1 MTTGSRS
8 GFVPVEGT
16 DVHYE
21 VSGGGPPALLVHG
34 AFGSTRQFAGLLPA
48 VTRTH
53 TAIRVDLQ
61 GHGRTADRDEPFSY
75 ERFADDCAAVL
86 DHLGAGPAAVV
97 GYSMGG
103 GTALQLAF
111 GHPRLVARLA
121 VFSAPFRHDGWHA
134 DVLANFRATGS
145 HQWPAVK
152 ESPLYRD
159 HAEVAPRPED
169 FPALLDKLGGLLGH
183 HEYDWT
189 DQVGALELPVLIALG
204 DGDSLSPGH
213 AAEMFALLG
222 GGQRDGGLEGEGLSR
237 SRLAVLPRTT
247 HYDLLASP
255 LLERVLVGFLA
266 G

>member
-1 MTTGSRS
+1 MTTPARS
-8 GFVPVEGT
+8 GFVPADGT
-16 DVHYE
+16 DVYYE
-21 VSGGGPPALLVHG
+21 VWGDGPPALLIHG
-34 AFGSTRQFAGLLPA
+34 AFGSTRQFSGLLPA
-48 VTRTH
+48 ITRIH
-53 TAIRVDLQ
+53 TAICVDLQ

-86 DHLGAGPAAVV
+86 DHLGTGRAAVV

-111 GHPRLVARLA
+111 RHPRLVRRLA
-121 VFSAPFRHDGWHA
+121 VLSAPFRQEGWHP
-134 DVLANFRATGS
+134 DVIANFRATGS

-189 DQVGALELPVLIALG
+189 DQVRALELPVLIALG